1 MPNLLPLHADRLPEG
16 WVESPFSG
24 QWDRAG
30 HTNGSLTS
38 LLTVYRPAARVYTA
52 AYGDADHGCAR
63 VMLSRTFRTRDE
75 AIREVEAA
83 YCNARIRR

>member
-16 WVESPFSG
+16 WADNSRVGGDEWVRVKGCTLLRVGYDAVDNCFVASVDDVG
-24 QWDRAG
+24 DHYTDR
-30 HTNGSLTS
+30 
-38 LLTVYRPAARVYTA
+38 LLLRP
-52 AYGDADHGCAR
+52 
-63 VMLSRTFRTRDE
+63 TFRTRDE